1 MRAPYSTII
10 RLPWTT
16 PPLNANQRLHWAHKA
31 KLTKQIRNAVTLL
44 ARDVPF
50 LDRIQVRL
58 DWVVT
63 DKRRRDEDNLFPT
76 FKACIDGL
84 VDADVVPDDTS
95 DFVVREHP
103 RIVRVQDG
111 EKRIE
116 LHIVEV
122 APEPGCDCPVDHG

>member
-1 MRAPYSTII
+1 MRAPYSTVI

-31 KLTKQIRNAVTLL
+31 KLTRQIRDTVTLL

-50 LDRIQVRL
+50 LDKIQVRL

-95 DFVVREHP
+95 DFVIREHP
-103 RIVRVQDG
+103 RIVRAPGD

-122 APEPGCDCPVDHG
+122 T